1 MLELVHA
8 EQASVLFA
16 APTTFI
22 AMLREPEFAAGR
34 FDTSRLRIATT
45 GATPIPVPLMEQV
58 KAQLGPEP
66 VIGFGMTVA
75 SPMVTGTL
83 PDDSFE
89 LRSATVGVPLPDTE
103 VKIVD
108 RSGVPV
114 RLGEPG
120 ELCIR
125 GYLVMQGY

>member
-1 MLELVHA
+1 
-8 EQASVLFA
+8 
-16 APTTFI
+16 
-22 AMLREPEFAAGR
+22 
-34 FDTSRLRIATT
+34 
-45 GATPIPVPLMEQV
+45 MEQV